1 MKTLLDEIKVLLEFQ
16 LKAQPKLTF
25 LKEMITGAKGRGN
38 KKWTNDEDDIVPGF
52 VVLDCRTKL
61 LYQNRSWLKRIL
73 LSTILSLSKF
83 YQIVRIPNPVFPKF
97 MTIEIAIPIG
107 QITQSVKNIMED
119 VVNEQSKEIK
129 VILTG
134 ESLLNGLN
142 KKGLSKIAV

>member
-1 MKTLLDEIKVLLEFQ
+1 
-16 LKAQPKLTF
+16 
-25 LKEMITGAKGRGN
+25 
-38 KKWTNDEDDIVPGF
+38 
-52 VVLDCRTKL
+52 
-61 LYQNRSWLKRIL
+61 
-73 LSTILSLSKF
+73 
-83 YQIVRIPNPVFPKF
+83 

-107 QITQSVKNIMED
+107 QITESVKNIMED

>member
-1 MKTLLDEIKVLLEFQ
+1 
-16 LKAQPKLTF
+16 
-25 LKEMITGAKGRGN
+25 
-38 KKWTNDEDDIVPGF
+38 
-52 VVLDCRTKL
+52 
-61 LYQNRSWLKRIL
+61 
-73 LSTILSLSKF
+73 
-83 YQIVRIPNPVFPKF
+83 

-142 KKGLSKIAV
+142 KKGLSNIKLQSTIKEYLQSKE

>member
-1 MKTLLDEIKVLLEFQ
+1 
-16 LKAQPKLTF
+16 
-25 LKEMITGAKGRGN
+25 
-38 KKWTNDEDDIVPGF
+38 
-52 VVLDCRTKL
+52 
-61 LYQNRSWLKRIL
+61 
-73 LSTILSLSKF
+73 
-83 YQIVRIPNPVFPKF
+83 

-142 KKGLSKIAV
+142 KKACQKLQSNIKEYLQSKE